1 MAEFFYDRII
11 MRIRAITFIKL
22 FLKFK
27 KEDLYVQRRDDSKGE
42 NGGLLKR

>member
-1 MAEFFYDRII
+1 MTEFFYDRII
-11 MRIRAITFIKL
+11 MRIRAIKFIIL
-22 FLKFK
+22 FVKIK

>member
-1 MAEFFYDRII
+1 MAEFFYDRMI
-11 MRIRAITFIKL
+11 MQFIATNSL
-22 FLKFK
+22 SYFLNLI